1 MTWVFLPLAV
11 GFFLMW
17 RIAEYELKQYKK
29 AYGESESK
37 LTKLRKKLEK
47 EQRKSIPKRS

>member
-17 RIAEYELKQYKK
+17 RIAEYELRQYKK
-29 AYGESESK
+29 AYGEAEYK
-37 LTKLRKKLEK
+37 LTRLRKRFEK
-47 EQRKSIPKRS
+47 EQLKSVSKRS